1 MQEILIACGEV
12 ELLKKI
18 IADLPPNQYKPIA
31 TKRGAGIAAKIQG
44 RGLTQAIVH
53 VELADGTAGQLLQE
67 LQTLSPVPS
76 VLLLTSDNPPKEGPF
91 EAAIRYP
98 VPGPVL
104 RNAIKR
110 LGGQQ
115 AVEHDL
121 DKWRIFYRELK
132 EKTANIDKQSY
143 YKVMGLEQGANHN
156 ELVRAFDYAS
166 LRYHPDRYNQYRSEK
181 WGEAIYQETN
191 TLYKVMTEAY
201 FILSDRKLR
210 QRYDEVL
217 KEGQLRISSEEAN
230 SAKKSGPASVVD
242 LSDNPMAKKFLK
254 LAQTDI
260 AAKSWQSA
268 LQNLRFALSMESS
281 NEAIKAK
288 IAEIEAKS

>member
-1 MQEILIACGEV
+1 MQEILIACGDV
-12 ELLKKI
+12 DLLKKI

-31 TKRGAGIAAKIQG
+31 TKRGAGIAAKLAG

-53 VELADGTAGQLLQE
+53 VELADGTAGQLLKD
-67 LQTLSPVPS
+67 LQGLSPVPS
-76 VLLLTSDNPPKEGPF
+76 VLLLATKAPPKDGPF

-110 LGGQQ
+110 LGGLQ

-121 DKWRIFYRELK
+121 EKWRIFYRELK
-132 EKTANIDKQSY
+132 GKTANLANQSY
-143 YKVMGLEQGANHN
+143 YQVMGLKPGAPHN
-156 ELVRAFDYAS
+156 ELKAAFDYAS

-217 KEGQLRISSEEAN
+217 QEGQLRISSEEAN

-281 NEAIKAK
+281 NEGIKAK
-288 IAEIEAKS
+288 IAEIEAKA

>member
-1 MQEILIACGEV
+1 MQEILIACGDV
-12 ELLKKI
+12 DLLKKI

-31 TKRGAGIAAKIQG
+31 TKRGAGIAAKLAG

-53 VELADGTAGQLLQE
+53 VELADGTAGQLLQD
-67 LQTLSPVPS
+67 LQGLSPVPS
-76 VLLLTSDNPPKEGPF
+76 VLLLTTDAPPKDGPF

-110 LGGQQ
+110 LGGLQ

-121 DKWRIFYRELK
+121 EKWRVFYRELK
-132 EKTANIDKQSY
+132 GKTANLANQSY
-143 YKVMGLEQGANHN
+143 YQVMGLKQGAPHN
-156 ELVRAFDYAS
+156 ELKAAFDYAS

-217 KEGQLRISSEEAN
+217 QEGQLRISSEEAN

-281 NEAIKAK
+281 NEGIKAK
-288 IAEIEAKS
+288 IAEIEAKA